1 MRHVTANKGAVILFV
16 IKRTPFTVLYI
27 KLLSYEKIY
36 VEVKQTSMRFSGTEN
51 ESAFTICTSGTIACW
66 IIGVPD
72 KLLVFPF

>member
-1 MRHVTANKGAVILFV
+1 MK
-16 IKRTPFTVLYI
+16 
-27 KLLSYEKIY
+27 KIY